1 VERLKLRATAV
12 QERASPPQA
21 KCSTSQLVSNQSTQV
36 RRYFRRN
43 KTDTVDTVGL
53 NTFVITSKLCPNYDI
68 ITFYLN
74 IFI

>member
-1 VERLKLRATAV
+1 MTLTH
-12 QERASPPQA
+12 
-21 KCSTSQLVSNQSTQV
+21 VSLWFNTITIV
-36 RRYFRRN
+36 IKDALLN